1 MRDWHNKY
9 NDQGL
14 VIIGVHSPE
23 FSHEKDPDNVRNA
36 IARLDVPYP
45 VVQDNDF
52 STWRSYK
59 NRYWPSLYLVD
70 KRGTIRFWHIGEGAY
85 TETEE
90 AIIKLLDE
98 TP

>member
-1 MRDWHNKY
+1 MRDWHNEY

-14 VIIGVHSPE
+14 IIIGVHSPE

-36 IARLDVPYP
+36 IGRLDVPYP

-59 NRYWPSLYLVD
+59 NRYWPALYLVD
-70 KRGTIRFWHIGEGAY
+70 KRGTIRYWHIGEGAY
-85 TETEE
+85 EETEE

>member
-1 MRDWHNKY
+1 LRDWHNEY

-14 VIIGVHSPE
+14 IIIGVHSPE

-36 IARLDVPYP
+36 IGRLDVPYP

-70 KRGTIRFWHIGEGAY
+70 KRGTIRYWHIGEGAY
-85 TETEE
+85 EETEE

>member
-1 MRDWHNKY
+1 M
-9 NDQGL
+9 
-14 VIIGVHSPE
+14 
-23 FSHEKDPDNVRNA
+23 RNA

>member
-1 MRDWHNKY
+1 MRDWHNEY

-14 VIIGVHSPE
+14 IIIGVHSPE

-36 IARLDVPYP
+36 IGRLDVPYP

-70 KRGTIRFWHIGEGAY
+70 KRGTIRYWHIGEGAY
-85 TETEE
+85 EETEE

>member
-1 MRDWHNKY
+1 MR
-9 NDQGL
+9 
-14 VIIGVHSPE
+14 S
-23 FSHEKDPDNVRNA
+23 A

-70 KRGTIRFWHIGEGAY
+70 KRGTIRYWHIGEGAY
-85 TETEE
+85 EETEE
-90 AIIKLLDE
+90 AIVKLLDE

>member
-1 MRDWHNKY
+1 MRDWHNNY
-9 NDQGL
+9 SDQGL

-70 KRGTIRFWHIGEGAY
+70 KRGTIRYWHIGEGAY
-85 TETEE
+85 EETEE
-90 AIIKLLDE
+90 AIVKLLDE

>member
-52 STWRSYK
+52 RTWRSYK

>member
-1 MRDWHNKY
+1 MRDWHNNY
-9 NDQGL
+9 SDQGL

-23 FSHEKDPDNVRNA
+23 FNHEKDPDNVRSA

-70 KRGTIRFWHIGEGAY
+70 KRGTIRYWHIGEGAY
-85 TETEE
+85 EETEE

>member
-1 MRDWHNKY
+1 MRDWHNEY

-14 VIIGVHSPE
+14 IIIGVHSPE

-36 IARLDVPYP
+36 IGRLDVPYP

-70 KRGTIRFWHIGEGAY
+70 KRGTIRYWHIGEGAY

-90 AIIKLLDE
+90 AIVKLLDE